1 MKQLLSKIKY
11 YLLAFIVLETVTVLG
26 LSKNQAAKEEIL
38 LSKHVAELQTAYR
51 VTVDTYQLVSQTI
64 YDEVV
69 NQPEIIDIFTGAYQ
83 ADAAKQKQKRDRLF
97 AALNPTYQNLRKK
110 NLKQLHFHLPDNT
123 SFLRFHRPQKFG
135 DNLSKVRYYVNLTNQ
150 EKIFVKGFEEG
161 RIYNGFR
168 YVFPLFARDNSHIGS
183 VKTSVSFQAIRQE
196 MDKLFPGVH
205 TFMLKKAVVS
215 EKVFADEQSN
225 YFPSDI
231 SDNYLYEKSSLE
243 SNKQT
248 ISPK

>member
-83 ADAAKQKQKRDRLF
+83 ADAAAQKQKRDRLF
-97 AALNPTYQNLRKK
+97 ATPTYQNLRKK
-110 NLKQLHFHLPDNT
+110 NLK
-123 SFLRFHRPQKFG
+123 
-135 DNLSKVRYYVNLTNQ
+135 
-150 EKIFVKGFEEG
+150 
-161 RIYNGFR
+161 
-168 YVFPLFARDNSHIGS
+168 
-183 VKTSVSFQAIRQE
+183 
-196 MDKLFPGVH
+196 
-205 TFMLKKAVVS
+205 
-215 EKVFADEQSN
+215 
-225 YFPSDI
+225 
-231 SDNYLYEKSSLE
+231 
-243 SNKQT
+243 
-248 ISPK
+248 